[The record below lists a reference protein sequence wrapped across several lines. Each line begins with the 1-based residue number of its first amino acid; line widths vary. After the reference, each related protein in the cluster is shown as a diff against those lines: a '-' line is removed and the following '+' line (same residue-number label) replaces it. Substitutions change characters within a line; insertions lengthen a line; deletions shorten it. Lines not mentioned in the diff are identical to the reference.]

1 MTYDPRTYG
10 KTVITVGA
18 VSTELPPRT
27 NASGASV
34 NRTQPLRIDVS
45 GQAQAV
51 NPSVESEVLALI
63 GVAKDSVANGALV
76 GIATSGRL
84 ENVTVPGS
92 LGDSLYLSK
101 TGNLTNVKPS
111 IGVGGFVSGDFVVF
125 IGISV
130 KNQSNPLLT
139 DLMVNIKVVGQL

>member
-18 VSTELPPRT
+18 VSTELPART
-27 NASGASV
+27 NASGGSL
-34 NRTQPLRIDVS
+34 NRTDPVRLDVN
-45 GQAQAV
+45 GQIQKI
-51 NPSVESEVLALI
+51 NPSVEAQVLSCI
-63 GVAKDSVANGALV
+63 GVAKDSVANAAQCA
-76 GIATSGRL
+76 IATSGRL

-111 IGVGGFVSGDFVVF
+111 IGSGGFAAGDFVVF

-130 KNQSNPLLT
+130 KNQTNPLLT
-139 DLMVNIKVVGQL
+139 DLMINIKVVGQL

>member
-18 VSTELPPRT
+18 VSTELPSRT
-27 NASGASV
+27 NASGGAL
-34 NRTQPLRIDVS
+34 NRTDPVRLDSS
-45 GQAQAV
+45 GQVQKV
-51 NPSVESEVLALI
+51 DPSVEAQVLALI
-63 GVAKDSVANGALV
+63 GVAKDSVANGSLV
-76 GIATSGRL
+76 GIATGGRL

-101 TGNLTNVKPS
+101 TGTLTNVKPS
-111 IGVGGFVSGDFVVF
+111 IGVGGFVAGDFVVF

-130 KNQSNPLLT
+130 KNQANPLLT
-139 DLMVNIKVVGQL
+139 DLMINIRVVGQL

>member
-10 KTVITVGA
+10 KSVITVGA
-18 VSTELPPRT
+18 VSTELPART

-34 NRTQPLRIDVS
+34 DRTQPLRLDIS
-45 GQAQAV
+45 GQIQAV
-51 NPSVESEVLALI
+51 NPSVEPDVMALI

-101 TGNLTNVKPS
+101 TGKLTNIKPS
-111 IGVGGFVSGDFVVF
+111 VGVNGFVSGDFVVF

-130 KNQSNPLLT
+130 KNQTNPLQT
-139 DLMVNIKVVGQL
+139 DLMINIRVVGQL